1 MSFIKVNATS
11 HFSFNNLPYGIF
23 STTNNVGGLY
33 FFNILKLDGVGAI
46 AVMSETLRPDPRLI
60 GGGNISNPLINCLCF
75 LVVELEMIGQ
85 SFNQSII
92 LTSIAA
98 TSNIRS
104 GGAE

>member
-33 FFNILKLDGVGAI
+33 FFNILKFDGAGAI

-60 GGGNISNPLINCLCF
+60 GGVILYLQSINKPPTCLCF
-75 LVVELEMIGQ
+75 LVVELEMVGNNDLD
-85 SFNQSII
+85 FYNC
-92 LTSIAA
+92 
-98 TSNIRS
+98 NFKH
-104 GGAE
+104 

>member
-23 STTNNVGGLY
+23 STTNNVGGLC

-60 GGGNISNPLINCLCF
+60 AGNISNPLINCLCF
-75 LVVELEMIGQ
+75 LVVELEMIGNNDLDFH
-85 SFNQSII
+85 SCNFKH
-92 LTSIAA
+92 
-98 TSNIRS
+98 
-104 GGAE
+104 